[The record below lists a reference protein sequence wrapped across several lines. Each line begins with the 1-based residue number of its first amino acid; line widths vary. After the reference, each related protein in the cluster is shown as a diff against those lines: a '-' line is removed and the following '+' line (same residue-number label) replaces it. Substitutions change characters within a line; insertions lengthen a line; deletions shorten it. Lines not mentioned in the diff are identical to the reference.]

1 MWKFFG
7 PLGQFASL
15 AGNNDASH
23 SRGELINIGDMKRNF
38 LVHDAGMNINVFNF
52 GHPMTKT
59 TFNSYILQLPDGDYS
74 IYRET
79 LCHDSMFTE
88 LGGRVELSL
97 HESWF
102 WMGWRGS
109 LIPIP
114 LFSKTLHNNFQLPTF
129 IKSWDISDADRNNG
143 TTFALLGH
151 QGEGQKLS
159 W

>member
-74 IYRET
+74 IYREA

-102 WMGWRGS
+102 SMSGRES
-109 LIPIP
+109 HSFPKQSIIYFQAIRNLISYMPA
-114 LFSKTLHNNFQLPTF
+114 F
-129 IKSWDISDADRNNG
+129 IKSRDISDADQNNG
-143 TTFALLGH
+143 TTSALLGH
-151 QGEGQKLS
+151 
-159 W
+159 